1 MSEVDTTVD
10 SVLSAFPAT
19 EAVYRFGSWGTVWQ
33 RSESDLD
40 LAFLLPYELAHR
52 VDQSEWIRLNG
63 EIAQVSRTDRVDLV
77 NLRTATT
84 DLQAEVLRTGEVL
97 YCRDDDARLAFE
109 TLILK
114 MHQELNQRRAGLY
127 EDIMKRGRVIPA

>member
-19 EAVYRFGSWGTVWQ
+19 EAVYRFGSWGTAWQ

-40 LAFLLPYELAHR
+40 LAVLLPHELANR
-52 VDQSEWIRLNG
+52 VDQSDWLRLNG
-63 EIAQVSRTDRVDLV
+63 EIANVSRTDRVDLV
-77 NLRTATT
+77 NLRKATT
-84 DLQAEVLRTGEVL
+84 DFQAEVLRTGEVV

-109 TLILK
+109 TLILN
-114 MHQELNQRRAGLY
+114 MHHDLNHRRAGLY
-127 EDIMKRGRVIPA
+127 EDIMKRGRVMPA